1 MKNKG
6 RDFYNEESGSSLVL
20 FAFAF
25 MVIVAVAGLV
35 IDAGILYTTKSHLK
49 KTANAAVLSG
59 AQELTSSNS
68 SVNEIVDEILKKHGE
83 EESLKDLDIRPDNQ
97 YMVRVVLEKN
107 VQTYFMRL
115 FNIDSIRVTA
125 AASAK
130 IAPMYRA
137 KGAVPL
143 GIDDS
148 IPLDYMKEYT
158 LKVDSG
164 DSIYGNFGI
173 LALSGPGAKLYE
185 NDLRN
190 GYDGE
195 IEVGDIIDTQTGNV
209 EGKTKSAIDS
219 RINACPYELND
230 YSHRDCPRVVL
241 ILVYKPYNVQ
251 SNQMKQV
258 KIAGF
263 AYFYIKTPM
272 NSNDS
277 SVTGYFIKRA
287 GTGFGD
293 EAYIDKGAYSV
304 RLTE

>member
-1 MKNKG
+1 MRIKKG
-6 RDFYNEESGSSLVL
+6 FFFSEENGSTLVL
-20 FAFAF
+20 FALAF
-25 MVIVAVAGLV
+25 VVILASAGLV

-59 AQELTSSNS
+59 AQELTGSND
-68 SVNEIVDEILKKHGE
+68 SVSKIVAEILKEHGE
-83 EESLKDLDIRPDNQ
+83 EESLQELSIKTEDENK
-97 YMVRVVLEKN
+97 VRVILEKD
-107 VQTYFMRL
+107 VQTYFMKL
-115 FNIDSIRVTA
+115 FNIDSVRVTA
-125 AASAK
+125 AASAE
-130 IAPMYRA
+130 ISPMYRA

-143 GIDDS
+143 GIDES
-148 IPLDYMKEYT
+148 IPLEYMKEYT

-185 NDLRN
+185 NDLRY

-219 RINACPYELND
+219 RINACPYGLND
-230 YSHRDCPRVVL
+230 FSNRDCSRVVL

-258 KIAGF
+258 KISGF
-263 AYFYIKTPM
+263 AYFYIKSPM
-272 NSNDS
+272 NSKDS
-277 SVTGYFIKRA
+277 SVTGYFIKQT

-293 EAYIDKGAYSV
+293 KAYADNGAYSV